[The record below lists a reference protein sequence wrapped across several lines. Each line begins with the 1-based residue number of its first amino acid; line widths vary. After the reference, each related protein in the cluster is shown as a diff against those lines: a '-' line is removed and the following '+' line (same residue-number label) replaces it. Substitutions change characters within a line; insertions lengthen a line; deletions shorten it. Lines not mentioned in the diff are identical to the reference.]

1 MIKKILKWTAIVIL
15 TPIAIILTLVP
26 LRQKLKY
33 EAPFPEISA
42 SKDSAVI
49 AYGKHLV
56 FGPAHCMDCHSTA
69 NNDSLLNLGQEVPL
83 SGGVA
88 FHLPV
93 GDIYSKNI
101 TPDKETGIGK
111 YSDEAIARILRYGVH
126 ADGRAV
132 YEFMSFHDAS
142 DEDLTAIISYL
153 RSAPAVKKEVP
164 QHELNFMGNLVQ
176 AYMIKPNGPH
186 GEVPKTVVKDTT
198 AGYGKYLAH
207 NIANCNGCHTARDLA
222 GNAIGQPFAGGT
234 PMEERLGIFF
244 PPNITPDSTSRIF
257 NWSQENFMARFRLG
271 RIVEGSPMPWSAYKG
286 MTDDELKAIYNYLQT
301 VDPVHTEVVSTF
313 KPKLAKK

>member
-1 MIKKILKWTAIVIL
+1 MIKKILKWTALVVL
-15 TPIAIILTLVP
+15 TPIAIILLLVP
-26 LRQKLKY
+26 FRQKLKY
-33 EAPFPEISA
+33 EAPFPEIKA

-69 NNDSLLNLGQEVPL
+69 NNDSLLSLGQEPSLTGGYKFSLPL
-83 SGGVA
+83 
-88 FHLPV
+88 

-101 TPDKETGIGK
+101 TPDEETGIGK
-111 YSDEAIARILRYGVH
+111 YSDAAIARILRYGVH

-153 RSAPAVKKEVP
+153 RSAPSVKKEVP
-164 QHELNFMGNLVQ
+164 QHDLNFMGNLVQ

-186 GEVPKTVVKDTT
+186 GEIPKSVVKDTS
-198 AGYGKYLAH
+198 ASYGKYLAH

-222 GNAIGQPFAGGT
+222 GNSIGEPFAGGT
-234 PMEERLGIFF
+234 PIEERLGSFT

-257 NWSQENFMARFRLG
+257 NWSQENFIARFRLG
-271 RIVEGSPMPWSAYKG
+271 KIVEGTPMPWSAFKG
-286 MTDDELKAIYNYLQT
+286 MTDNELKAIYKYLQT
-301 VDPVHTEVVSTF
+301 LQPVHTEIASTF
-313 KPKLAKK
+313 KPKEAK

>member
-1 MIKKILKWTAIVIL
+1 MIKKILKWTAIIVL
-15 TPIAIILTLVP
+15 TPIAIILLLTP
-26 LRQKLKY
+26 FRQKLKY
-33 EAPFPEISA
+33 DAPFPDIKA

-49 AYGKHLV
+49 ARGKHLV

-69 NNDSLLNLGQEVPL
+69 NNDSLLNLGQDIPL
-83 SGGVA
+83 TGGVV
-88 FHLPV
+88 FKLPV

-132 YEFMSFHDAS
+132 YEFMAFHDAS
-142 DEDLTAIISYL
+142 DEDLTAIISFL
-153 RSAPAVKKEVP
+153 RSRPAVKNEVP
-164 QHELNFMGNLVQ
+164 KHDLNFMGNLVQ

-186 GEVPKTVVKDTT
+186 GDVPKSVVEDSS

-222 GNAIGQPFAGGT
+222 GNAIGELFAGGS
-234 PMEERLGIFF
+234 PIEERLGTYL
-244 PPNITPDSTSRIF
+244 PPNITPDSSSRIF
-257 NWSQENFMARFRLG
+257 NWSEENFIARFRLG

-286 MTDDELKAIYNYLQT
+286 MSDTELKAIYNYLQT
-301 VDPVHTEVVSTF
+301 LKPVRNVIASTF
-313 KPKLAKK
+313 TPKEAK

>member
-1 MIKKILKWTAIVIL
+1 MIKKILKWTALVVL
-15 TPIAIILTLVP
+15 TPIAIILLLVP
-26 LRQKLKY
+26 FRQKLKY
-33 EAPFPEISA
+33 EAPFPDIKA

-69 NNDSLLNLGQEVPL
+69 NNDSLLNLGQEPSL
-83 SGGVA
+83 SGGYK

-101 TPDKETGIGK
+101 TPDEETGIGK
-111 YSDEAIARILRYGVH
+111 YSDAAIARILRYGVH

-132 YEFMSFHDAS
+132 YEFMSLHDAS

-153 RSAPAVKKEVP
+153 RSATPVKKEIA
-164 QHELNFMGNLVQ
+164 QHDLNFMGNLVQ

-186 GEVPKTVVKDTT
+186 GEVPKSIVRDTSAT
-198 AGYGKYLAH
+198 YGKYLAM

-222 GNAIGQPFAGGT
+222 GNYTGEPFAGGT
-234 PMEERLGIFF
+234 PMEESIGTFT

-257 NWSQENFMARFRLG
+257 SWSQENFIARFRLG
-271 RIVEGSPMPWSAYKG
+271 KIVQGSPMPWSAFKG
-286 MTDDELKAIYNYLQT
+286 MSDDELKAIYNYLQT
-301 VDPVHTEVVSTF
+301 LKPVHTEIASTF
-313 KPKLAKK
+313 KPKEVK